1 MAYDRNYDRN
11 PYDRNNVFA
20 RIVRGELPCNKVYE
34 DEHVLAFRDINP
46 QAPTHVILIPK
57 GEYVS
62 VDDFAAAASE
72 AEQAAFMRAIGLVA
86 KQEGVVEGG
95 YRILA
100 NHGNAA
106 HQEVPHFHLHLF
118 GGRDLG
124 PMLRRPR

>member
-1 MAYDRNYDRN
+1 MA
-11 PYDRNNVFA
+11 YDRNNVFA
-20 RIVRGELPCNKVYE
+20 RILRGELPCSKVYE

-46 QAPTHVILIPK
+46 QTPVHIILIPK
-57 GEYVS
+57 GEYLS
-62 VDDFAAAASE
+62 IDDFAATAPEAA
-72 AEQAAFMRAIGLVA
+72 QAAFMRAIALVA

-100 NHGNAA
+100 NHGQAA

-124 PMLRRPR
+124 PMLRRAD